1 MISLDQVL
9 LLEQKV
15 ESAVKKITQLQAEND
30 ALRSKCAELTNA
42 LSSKSEQLS
51 SFEQDQNK
59 IESGILQALNRL
71 SSIENSVLQVAGGA
85 QQQVSEPAKARPT
98 VAVNFQSFTEPAAA
112 QISKQAQSSEIH
124 QNQIIIPASNSS
136 YTENSFVNPAEGK
149 SFSNMNQIS
158 SSEKAPDSFGATAS
172 ENDAGQ
178 FDIF

>member
-15 ESAVKKITQLQAEND
+15 ESAVNKITQLQAEND

-59 IESGILQALNRL
+59 IESGILQALNKL
-71 SSIENSVLQVAGGA
+71 SSIENSVLKVAAGA
-85 QQQVSEPAKARPT
+85 ALQQQKASETSSA
-98 VAVNFQSFTEPAAA
+98 VAVNFQSFTEPVAS
-112 QISKQAQSSEIH
+112 QISENAHPSGIQ
-124 QNQIIIPASNSS
+124 QNPIIIPANNSSNS
-136 YTENSFVNPAEGK
+136 ENNFVNPAAGK
-149 SFSNMNQIS
+149 NFSNMNQMHS
-158 SSEKAPDSFGATAS
+158 NEVNTTSFEDPAT